1 MNSVVNSIKDMI
13 YNEDKVKEAYELS
26 AMFGAT
32 EKQLATYWGV
42 SLPTI
47 ALWKN
52 THEDFALALT
62 QGKLKA
68 DIEVA
73 KALYRNAVGFE
84 YEEEVAFNNKGTI
97 IKTMLKKQ
105 RLPDAWSEVKWLSL
119 RQKELWSESQRLE
132 VTNTNININRYEVLN
147 GLSTDQL
154 TLLEA
159 IATKQLTEHVGN
171 S

>member
-1 MNSVVNSIKDMI
+1 MV

-32 EKQLATYWGV
+32 EKQLAIYWGV

-52 THEDFALALT
+52 THEDFALALQ

-84 YEEEVAFNNKGTI
+84 YEEEVAFNNKGVI
-97 IKTMLKKQ
+97 LKTMLRKQ
-105 RLPDAWSEVKWLSL
+105 RLPDAWSEVKWLGL
-119 RQKELWSESQRLE
+119 RQELWRETSRVE
-132 VTNTNININRYEVLN
+132 VTNTNININRFEVLN
-147 GLSTDQL
+147 GLDTEQL
-154 TLLEA
+154 MLLET
-159 IATKQLTEHVGN
+159 IAKKQLTEHVGN

>member
-1 MNSVVNSIKDMI
+1 MVYS
-13 YNEDKVKEAYELS
+13 EDKVKEAYELS

-32 EKQLATYWGV
+32 EKQLAVYWGV

-52 THEDFALALT
+52 THEDFALALQ

-84 YEEEVAFNNKGTI
+84 YEEEVAFNNKGVI
-97 IKTMLKKQ
+97 LKTMLRKQ
-105 RLPDAWSEVKWLSL
+105 RLPDAWSEVKWLGL
-119 RQKELWSESQRLE
+119 RQELWRETSRVE
-132 VTNTNININRYEVLN
+132 VTNTNININRFEVLN
-147 GLSTDQL
+147 GLDTEQL
-154 TLLEA
+154 MLLET
-159 IATKQLTEHVGN
+159 IAKKQLTEHVGN

>member
-1 MNSVVNSIKDMI
+1 MI
-13 YNEDKVKEAYELS
+13 YNEEKVKEAYELS

-32 EKQLATYWGV
+32 EKQLAVYWGV

-52 THEDFALALT
+52 THEEFALALQ

-84 YEEEVAFNNKGTI
+84 YEEEVAFNNKGVI
-97 IKTMLKKQ
+97 LKTMLRKQ
-105 RLPDAWSEVKWLSL
+105 RLPDAWSEVKWLGL
-119 RQKELWSESQRLE
+119 RQELWRETSRVE
-132 VTNTNININRYEVLN
+132 VTNTNININRFEVLN
-147 GLSTDQL
+147 GLDTEQL
-154 TLLEA
+154 MLLET
-159 IATKQLTEHVGN
+159 IAKKQLTEHVGN

>member
-1 MNSVVNSIKDMI
+1 MI

-32 EKQLATYWGV
+32 EKQLAIYWGV

-52 THEDFALALT
+52 THEDFALALQ

-84 YEEEVAFNNKGTI
+84 YEEEVAFNNKGVI
-97 IKTMLKKQ
+97 LKTMLRKQ
-105 RLPDAWSEVKWLSL
+105 RLPDAWSEVKWLGL
-119 RQKELWSESQRLE
+119 RQELWRETSRVE
-132 VTNTNININRYEVLN
+132 VTNTNININRFEVLN
-147 GLSTDQL
+147 GLDTEQL
-154 TLLEA
+154 MLLET
-159 IATKQLTEHVGN
+159 IAKKQLTEHVGN

>member
-1 MNSVVNSIKDMI
+1 
-13 YNEDKVKEAYELS
+13 
-26 AMFGAT
+26 MFGAT
-32 EKQLATYWGV
+32 EKQLAIYWGV
-42 SLPTI
+42 SMPTI
-47 ALWKN
+47 QLWKN

-84 YEEEVAFNNKGTI
+84 YEEEVAFNNKGVI

-105 RLPDAWSEVKWLSL
+105 RLPDAWSEVKWLGL
-119 RQKELWSESQRLE
+119 RQKELWSETQRIE
-132 VTNTNININRYEVLN
+132 VTNTNININRFEVLN
-147 GLSTDQL
+147 GLNTDQL
-154 TLLEA
+154 MLLES
-159 IATKQLTEHVGN
+159 IAKKQLTENVGD

>member
-1 MNSVVNSIKDMI
+1 MV

-42 SLPTI
+42 SMPTI
-47 ALWKN
+47 QLWKN
-52 THEDFALALT
+52 THPEFALALQ

-73 KALYRNAVGFE
+73 KSLYMNAVGFE

-97 IKTMLKKQ
+97 IKTTLKKR
-105 RLPDAWSEVKWLSL
+105 RLPDAWSEVKWLGL
-119 RQKELWSESQRLE
+119 RQKELWSETQRIE
-132 VTNTNININRYEVLN
+132 VTNTNININRFEVLN
-147 GLSTDQL
+147 GLNTDQL
-154 TLLEA
+154 MLLES
-159 IATKQLTEHVGN
+159 IAKKQLTENVGD

>member
-1 MNSVVNSIKDMI
+1 MV

-32 EKQLATYWGV
+32 EKQLAVYWGV

-52 THEDFALALT
+52 THEDFALALQ

-84 YEEEVAFNNKGTI
+84 YEEEVAFNNKGVI
-97 IKTMLKKQ
+97 LKTMLRKQ
-105 RLPDAWSEVKWLSL
+105 RLPDAWSEVKWLGL
-119 RQKELWSESQRLE
+119 RQELWRETSRVE
-132 VTNTNININRYEVLN
+132 VTNTNININRFEVLN
-147 GLSTDQL
+147 GLDTEQL
-154 TLLEA
+154 MLLET
-159 IATKQLTEHVGN
+159 IAKKQLTEHVGN

>member
-1 MNSVVNSIKDMI
+1 MI

-32 EKQLATYWGV
+32 EKQLAVYWGV

-52 THEDFALALT
+52 THEDFALALQ

-84 YEEEVAFNNKGTI
+84 YEEEVAFNNKGVI
-97 IKTMLKKQ
+97 LKTMLRKQ
-105 RLPDAWSEVKWLSL
+105 RLPDAWSEVKWLGL
-119 RQKELWSESQRLE
+119 RQELWRETSRVE
-132 VTNTNININRYEVLN
+132 VTNTNININRFEVLN
-147 GLSTDQL
+147 GLDTEQL
-154 TLLEA
+154 MLLET
-159 IATKQLTEHVGN
+159 IAKKQLTEHVGN